1 MSTALPELM
10 SPGQVAE
17 LLGVEVPTVLA
28 WGRTG
33 RLPEPLKLGAKTIRW
48 RETDLKAWLEKEECP
63 EA

>member
-1 MSTALPELM
+1 M

-48 RETDLKAWLEKEECP
+48 RETDLKAWLKKEECP